1 MIDQRLM
8 ITSRVVKHA
17 VGRFDDASGYADR
30 AGWAI
35 QDHRV
40 DGEQLGAA
48 YSDVSHFIVR

>member
-1 MIDQRLM
+1 M